1 LRPVWCSLS
10 RSSCCSSAPEGATR
24 SRRKSRG
31 RSEEEAGEFLRRR
44 GSCPRSGSFR
54 RLGVRLVAR
63 AGYGLGEFQ
72 RFAVLVPVDRR
83 EHPVGLGE
91 LVDDGGEQIVG
102 DRPVRRLAVQFA
114 GRRAVPRKVLEQYR
128 EPPRRQQPPVP
139 VQQVDP
145 VVAEQ
150 VRLQGLGVLFDQL
163 AEAQSSPRPSP
174 VSLP

>member
-1 LRPVWCSLS
+1 M
-10 RSSCCSSAPEGATR
+10 
-24 SRRKSRG
+24 
-31 RSEEEAGEFLRRR
+31 SEEEAHEFFRRR
-44 GSCPRSGSFR
+44 CRRSFLGAGGFGGFTSR
-54 RLGVRLVAR
+54 PGYRLWI
-63 AGYGLGEFQ
+63 FQ

-83 EHPVGLGE
+83 EHPARLGE
-91 LVDDGGEQIVG
+91 LVDDGGEQVVG

-128 EPPRRQQPPVP
+128 KPPRRQLPPVP

-150 VRLQGLGVLFDQL
+150 VRLQGLGVLFYEL
-163 AEAQSSPRPSP
+163 AEAQPSPRPSP